1 MINRGMQR
9 SAIHEARD
17 LPQAPEEDED
27 EEEEEETTQ
36 TPLLSRLRSIPA
48 KVQEAKPEK
57 KDNNKTEKEGCP
69 YSLPYLCKYLSWWS
83 WRDEQNLI
91 VFE

>member
-1 MINRGMQR
+1 MQK
-9 SAIHEARD
+9 SALHEARD
-17 LPQAPEEDED
+17 LPKAPEED

-57 KDNNKTEKEGCP
+57 KVNNKTEKEGCP
-69 YSLPYLCKYLSWWS
+69 YSLPYLCKYLSW
-83 WRDEQNLI
+83 
-91 VFE
+91 